1 MAESKSPQVMRALL
15 RNAPIS
21 PRKMRLASGLVAG
34 LKVQE
39 ALDRLEFTPRKSA
52 RILRKVLDSAIS
64 NAENNHGADIDEL
77 IVSLI
82 RVDKGLV
89 LSRFR
94 ARARGRY
101 GVIEKPRCNI
111 EVRVGTEID
120 PGRPVRPRQ
129 SKKSAKSAKAKA
141 KAAAPVKAAAESSAK
156 EE

>member
-1 MAESKSPQVMRALL
+1 MAASEAKVMRALL
-15 RNAPIS
+15 RNVPMSAQ
-21 PRKMRLASGLVAG
+21 KVRLASELVSG

-39 ALDRLEFTPRKSA
+39 ALDRLEFSPRKSA

-94 ARARGRY
+94 ARARGRV
-101 GVIEKPRCNI
+101 GAIEKPRCNI
-111 EVRVGTEID
+111 EVRVGTQID
-120 PGRPVRPRQ
+120 PGLPLRPRRVR
-129 SKKSAKSAKAKA
+129 KD
-141 KAAAPVKAAAESSAK
+141 AAAGSGK
-156 EE
+156 EPGGED